1 MDQTCEI
8 LVRPVLVME
17 ATSAIPTPLEH
28 WSSAV
33 LLLPCLAIFI
43 FASQDDAVPT
53 KSFAQPLGCLALA
66 IPFLFLNFRDVVTFS
81 DGKGDSWWKLA
92 KISRRLRQ
100 KLPEAAA
107 LGADVLYLGHIP
119 GAPWRRCGMDEWTL
133 RNVVATLSRKGV
145 QCDNDWQCVSLVLGL
160 LCKFGKSCQMF
171 REKKKPGLYE
181 AEYLWTSTT
190 WYNRIFEFVRT
201 NMKVC
206 MSTLL

>member
-1 MDQTCEI
+1 MWDSCQASPRDGGHFCHSNTSRA
-8 LVRPVLVME
+8 LVQCRSF
-17 ATSAIPTPLEH
+17 AGA
-28 WSSAV
+28 AV
-33 LLLPCLAIFI
+33 LGNIHFCIA
-43 FASQDDAVPT
+43 QDDAVPT
-53 KSFAQPLGCLALA
+53 KSFAQPLGSLALA
-66 IPFLFLNFRDVVTFS
+66 IPLLFLNFRDVVTFS

-171 REKKKPGLYE
+171 RAKKKPGLYE

-190 WYNRIFEFVRT
+190 WICEN
-201 NMKVC
+201 
-206 MSTLL
+206 